1 MEFNLI
7 ISAIILVASWI
18 LVYKFRKNSNLSKAT
33 ILLAGLFLALVIQVY
48 PLYDNGESELQRLVF
63 SILYTIQCIYVGQ
76 DFELIQTEMAAH
88 QVSNFYY
95 ILVYLSFLL
104 APIFTTGIIITL
116 IENTMHK
123 LKYNIS
129 LLLPTKKEIHIFSNI
144 NRESVTLA
152 ESLYDKRNVIVFC
165 NEKEE
170 DIKES
175 LKIRIR
181 KISGIT
187 INQSELDVKVRNK
200 KVVFYEI
207 SEDERQNTDKAI
219 ELINKYQDNQN
230 IKVMVFSTHKEAEM
244 LLDSVKR
251 KMSVELVN
259 KNKYALYNLLEQR
272 PVIEWSKNNKI
283 SVLIIGDENKALD
296 SIKTIFWSMQLD
308 GYGLEINVVGNNAEH
323 IKSMFY
329 HQCPGLKEEKYKINF
344 YKADIQTEEI
354 DEVIKNYCSDTNY
367 IILSLNDDNLN
378 IETGIYLREY
388 FLYLDKECYSNK
400 PSINIWLN
408 DEIHG
413 IDRLGITDNNY
424 AKTKEDNRK
433 VLYELYSFG
442 TIEQTFKEV
451 SIFNNKRENLAL
463 LMHLANV
470 GVLGKGKN
478 EEVPTQ
484 TFRNREKTR
493 KYSMASAIHMKYC
506 LYTKGVDLFNEKLT
520 QEHIEK
526 VKELVSKDE
535 EIDSFM
541 RSYARMWNT
550 FWRTDGYRR
559 VSFEEASVYYKKG
572 VTKTQQHTMARL
584 NPCLTDLDGFA
595 ENEIKMSELY
605 GRKVEL
611 LRVDRNYIKFFP
623 TILQRLLQSQK
634 KK

>member
-88 QVSNFYY
+88 QVSNLYY

-129 LLLPTKKEIHIFSNI
+129 LLIPTKKEIHIFSNI

-181 KISGIT
+181 KINGIT
-187 INQSELDVKVRNK
+187 INQSELEVKVRNK

-367 IILSLNDDNLN
+367 IILALNDDNLN
-378 IETGIYLREY
+378 IETGIYLRE
-388 FLYLDKECYSNK
+388 
-400 PSINIWLN
+400 
-408 DEIHG
+408 
-413 IDRLGITDNNY
+413 
-424 AKTKEDNRK
+424 
-433 VLYELYSFG
+433 
-442 TIEQTFKEV
+442 
-451 SIFNNKRENLAL
+451 L
-463 LMHLANV
+463 LLC
-470 GVLGKGKN
+470 
-478 EEVPTQ
+478 Q
-484 TFRNREKTR
+484 
-493 KYSMASAIHMKYC
+493 
-506 LYTKGVDLFNEKLT
+506 
-520 QEHIEK
+520 
-526 VKELVSKDE
+526 
-535 EIDSFM
+535 
-541 RSYARMWNT
+541 
-550 FWRTDGYRR
+550 
-559 VSFEEASVYYKKG
+559 
-572 VTKTQQHTMARL
+572 
-584 NPCLTDLDGFA
+584 
-595 ENEIKMSELY
+595 
-605 GRKVEL
+605 
-611 LRVDRNYIKFFP
+611 
-623 TILQRLLQSQK
+623 
-634 KK
+634 